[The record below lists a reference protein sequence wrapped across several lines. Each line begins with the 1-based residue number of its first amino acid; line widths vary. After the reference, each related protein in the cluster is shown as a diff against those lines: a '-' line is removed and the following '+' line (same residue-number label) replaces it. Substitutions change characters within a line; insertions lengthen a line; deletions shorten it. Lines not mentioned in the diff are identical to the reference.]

1 MVIKRFIVVLLVIM
15 LFITPILV
23 NADGFRS
30 SAIWAADRDARTNT
44 NSTLWFGVGC
54 LFNITGVGIA
64 YIMEPSPKASSLLG
78 KSPEY
83 VAAYTE
89 EYKSVGRSIQVKSA
103 LTGAIALN
111 VVTGILIVVYY
122 FILYSAMEGTSY

>member
-23 NADGFRS
+23 NGDGFRS
-30 SAIWAADRDARTNT
+30 SAIWAADRDARANT

-64 YIMEPSPKASSLLG
+64 YIMVPSPKTSSLLG
-78 KSPEY
+78 KSPKY
-83 VAAYTE
+83 VADYTQ
-89 EYKSVGRSIQVKSA
+89 EYKHAGRKIQTENAWSGCIVGNMV
-103 LTGAIALN
+103 
-111 VVTGILIVVYY
+111 GILA
-122 FILYSAMEGTSY
+122 FIAYVGIAVNQIESY